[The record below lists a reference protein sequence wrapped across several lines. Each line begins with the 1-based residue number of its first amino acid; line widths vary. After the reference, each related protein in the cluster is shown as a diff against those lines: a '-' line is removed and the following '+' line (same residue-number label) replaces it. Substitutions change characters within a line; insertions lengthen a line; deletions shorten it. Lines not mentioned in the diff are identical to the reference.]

1 MRYLAWFIRIV
12 LFLLFFA
19 FAIKNTDTVVMNGLL
34 GAKWETP
41 LIVLLLLFFAAG
53 VLLGVMA
60 MTFHVIGVKREL
72 SETRKALRLY
82 TERPEPKQADRV
94 EPAEPLDAVV

>member
-1 MRYLAWFIRIV
+1 MRHLAWFIRIV

-19 FAIKNTDTVVMNGLL
+19 FAIKNTDAVVMNGLL
-34 GAKWETP
+34 GARWESP
-41 LIVLLLLFFAAG
+41 LIVLLLLFFAVG

-72 SETRKALRLY
+72 AETRKALRLY
-82 TERPEPKQADRV
+82 TDRPEPKQADRV